1 MDMTEFTG
9 NSDFLK
15 STDLNRK
22 QPLVKIK
29 SVNTR
34 DFSDEAGTKTKPIIE
49 FEGKDKMMVLNV
61 TNTRRLVEA
70 FGKDSDKWIGKEV
83 QLYVEDT
90 QMGPGLRL
98 RAELPDFDDDI
109 PF

>member
-15 STDLNRK
+15 STDIGKAR
-22 QPLVKIK
+22 VRVTIK

-34 DFSDEAGTKTKPIIE
+34 EFSDENGTKTKPLLE
-49 FEGKDKMMVLNV
+49 FKDKDKMMVCNI
-61 TNTRRLVEA
+61 TNTRRLVKA
-70 FGKDSDKWIGKEV
+70 FGADSGDWIGRNIE
-83 QLYVEDT
+83 LYVEET
-90 QMGPGLRL
+90 QMGPGLRVN
-98 RAELPDFDDDI
+98 AEPQEFDDDI